1 MVADSKKGKVKKFS
15 VRLNTTT
22 GSIEFKNGKWEIK
35 IGDGMIVPNH
45 YHQHIFYSITAMVA
59 SASTS

>member
-22 GSIEFKNGKWEIK
+22 GSIEFKNGKWEIGNK
-35 IGDGMIVPNH
+35 DW
-45 YHQHIFYSITAMVA
+45 
-59 SASTS
+59 